1 MSHALRGHP
10 EVDRRL
16 AALEPADWCISA
28 ITRAELRYGLALRP
42 EATRLATV
50 VEAFLETARCLP
62 WDAEAADRHGALRAL
77 LRKAGRPI
85 GPYDEL
91 IAAHALS
98 VGAVLVTANLRHLA
112 RVPGLGVVNWVG
124 SDRP

>member
-10 EVDRRL
+10 GVDRQL
-16 AALEPADWCISA
+16 ATLDSADWCISA

-42 EATRLATV
+42 EATRLAAV
-50 VEAFLETARCLP
+50 VGAFLETARCLP
-62 WDAEAADRHGALRAL
+62 WDAEAADRHGELRAL
-77 LRKAGRPI
+77 LRSAGRPI

-98 VGAVLVTANLRHLA
+98 VGAVMVTANLRHLA
-112 RVPGLGVVNWVG
+112 RVPGLRVVSWV
-124 SDRP
+124 S